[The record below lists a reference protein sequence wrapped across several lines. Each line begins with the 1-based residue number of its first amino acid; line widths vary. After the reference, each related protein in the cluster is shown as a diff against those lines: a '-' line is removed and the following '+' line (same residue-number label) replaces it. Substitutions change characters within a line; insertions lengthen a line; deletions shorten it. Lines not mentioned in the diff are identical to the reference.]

1 MQNKETMKLFLP
13 VNIYVVNITNSTKKK
28 KKEVSE
34 VHKEK
39 KDEFLVFTCLR
50 FMPRNLQNGYA

>member
-1 MQNKETMKLFLP
+1 MQNKETMKLFLS
-13 VNIYVVNITNSTKKK
+13 VNIYVVNITNSTK